1 MPSIADLLQQDD
13 FLRTLFEAIP
23 CGIIVV
29 DEEGQVQAVNDVIK
43 RTFHGADGATLR
55 RAAGE
60 AIGCFHALQ
69 NPEGCGR
76 SETCKN
82 CQVRSAASQAL
93 GGKRIFR
100 HKAGMQLSIRGEQ
113 RESTLLVSAAPVEFD
128 GQKLA
133 IVVLEDITELSRL
146 RRQLNAEHGFAGIVG
161 RHAKMLELFD
171 TIRELGEVNVPV
183 LIQGESGTGKE
194 LVAQAIHSHGP
205 RAEKPFVAVN
215 CGALPDALLESELF
229 GHVEGAFTGATRDR
243 RGRFELAHG
252 GTIFLDEVGD
262 LSAAMQVKLLR
273 VLQENTFERVGS
285 EETVQVDVRVISA
298 TNKDL
303 RHEISTGRF
312 REDLFY
318 RLCIVPVTLP
328 TLRERPNDIPLLA
341 EHFLQLAAEEWG
353 RPKPALAPEAM
364 AALMD
369 HAWPGNVRELQNA
382 VQFALVKCRGE
393 SIGADHLPPSVLE
406 PADVKPRRR
415 TRKRKLDRQA
425 VEAAMTEAAGNK
437 ARAAKLLGVSRATLY
452 RFLSD
457 STEAP

>member
-1 MPSIADLLQQDD
+1 MPSIAALLQQDD

-29 DEEGQVQAVNDVIK
+29 DEEGQVQAVNDVVK
-43 RTFHGADGATLR
+43 RTFHGADDATLR
-55 RAAGE
+55 KAAGE

-76 SETCKN
+76 SDTCQN

-100 HKAGMQLSIRGEQ
+100 HKAGMQLSLRGEP

-146 RRQLNAEHGFAGIVG
+146 QRQLNAEHGFAGIVG
-161 RHAKMLELFD
+161 RDAKMLELFD

-194 LVAQAIHSHGP
+194 LVAQAIHAHGP
-205 RAEKPFVAVN
+205 RAAKPFVAVN

-229 GHVEGAFTGATRDR
+229 GHVEGSFTGATRDR
-243 RGRFELAHG
+243 RGRFELSHG

-273 VLQENTFERVGS
+273 VLQESTFERVGS
-285 EETVQVDVRVISA
+285 EETVQVDVRVLSA

-328 TLRERPNDIPLLA
+328 ALRDRTNDIPLLA
-341 EHFLQLAAEEWG
+341 EHFLQLAADEWR

-382 VQFALVKCRGE
+382 VQFALVKCRGD
-393 SIGADHLPPSVLE
+393 SIDTGHLPPSVLE
-406 PADVKPRRR
+406 PAPVKPRRR
-415 TRKRKLDRQA
+415 VRKKKLQQQA

-437 ARAAKLLGVSRATLY
+437 ARAAKILGVSRATLY
-452 RFLSD
+452 RFIGD
-457 STEAP
+457 SSE